1 MDYKYDLNKVKEYE
15 KKCFT
20 GEIYDCN
27 DKDLMMYQEEC
38 KLLIYEYNN
47 TLPGEFKKRSELLKK
62 IFKEIGENCYFEPP
76 IRANFGGQHCHIGN
90 NIYSNFNLTLVDD
103 DNIYI
108 GDNTMIAP
116 NVTICTAAHPILPEL
131 RMKGLQ
137 YNKPV
142 KIGKCVWIGAGV
154 IILPGVTI
162 GDNSVIGAG
171 SVVTRDIPANSV
183 AYGNPARVRRRI
195 SERDKEYYFK
205 DEKIDWDNLKEYLK

>member
-1 MDYKYDLNKVKEYE
+1 MDYIYDKKKKDTMEE
-15 KKCFT
+15 KCFT

-27 DKDLMMYQEEC
+27 DKDLMFYQEEC
-38 KLLIYEYNN
+38 KLLVDEYNK

-62 IFKEIGENCYFEPP
+62 IFPDIGENCYIEPP
-76 IRANFGGQHCHIGN
+76 LRSNFGGKHTHFGKN
-90 NIYSNFNLTLVDD
+90 VYSNFNLTLVDD
-103 DNIYI
+103 GDIYI
-108 GDNTMIAP
+108 GDYTMIAP
-116 NVTICTAAHPILPEL
+116 NVTICTAAHPIYPLL
-131 RMKGLQ
+131 REKGLQ
-137 YNKPV
+137 YNKEV
-142 KIGKCVWIGAGV
+142 KIGKCVWLGAGV

>member
-1 MDYKYDLNKVKEYE
+1 M
-15 KKCFT
+15 
-20 GEIYDCN
+20 
-27 DKDLMMYQEEC
+27 
-38 KLLIYEYNN
+38 
-47 TLPGEFKKRSELLKK
+47 
-62 IFKEIGENCYFEPP
+62 
-76 IRANFGGQHCHIGN
+76 
-90 NIYSNFNLTLVDD
+90 
-103 DNIYI
+103 
-108 GDNTMIAP
+108 
-116 NVTICTAAHPILPEL
+116 TICTAAHPILPEL

-183 AYGNPARVRRRI
+183 AYGNPARVRREI

-205 DEKIDWDNLKEYLK
+205 DEKIDWDNLKEYLKRKQQ